1 MSFCLINKN
10 NFKQNI
16 NLILNHVDIKKI
28 AFVLKNNAYGH
39 GLPQM
44 AQLASQNNIKHAV
57 VINYKETEKIIDL
70 FETILVLSG
79 IPSSKPADNISI
91 AINQL
96 DDIIKF
102 PKGSN
107 VELKVDTG
115 MHRNGIRVEE
125 LDQALEMINQ
135 SNLYLKGVF
144 THFANIFEGED
155 SVYIQKER
163 FDEVRDKLI
172 NQGFQNI
179 RFHCCASP
187 SLFCIDNN
195 EYDLVRVGM
204 ALYGYVELP
213 AKTDSPNLKPIL
225 SLWAEKI
232 STRKINQLDRV
243 GYGGVFVADK
253 DMEISTYDIGYGD
266 GFLRLDENK
275 KSTIQDKRNI
285 LGRVSMNNLA
295 VEGNDEK
302 ICIFD
307 DVKELA
313 KIHNTIPYE
322 ILCRIHSSIKKR
334 VV

>member
-1 MSFCLINKN
+1 
-10 NFKQNI
+10 
-16 NLILNHVDIKKI
+16 
-28 AFVLKNNAYGH
+28 
-39 GLPQM
+39 
-44 AQLASQNNIKHAV
+44 
-57 VINYKETEKIIDL
+57 
-70 FETILVLSG
+70 
-79 IPSSKPADNISI
+79 
-91 AINQL
+91 
-96 DDIIKF
+96 
-102 PKGSN
+102 
-107 VELKVDTG
+107 
-115 MHRNGIRVEE
+115 
-125 LDQALEMINQ
+125 MINQ
-135 SNLYLKGVF
+135 SNLCLKGTF

-155 SVYIQKER
+155 SIYIQKER
-163 FDEVRDKLI
+163 FDNVRDKLI

-187 SLFCIDNN
+187 SLFCVDNN

-213 AKTDSPNLKPIL
+213 TKIDFPNLKPIL
-225 SLWAEKI
+225 SLWAEKV
-232 STRKINQLDRV
+232 STRKIKQSDRV
-243 GYGGVFVADK
+243 GYGGIFMADK

-322 ILCRIHSSIKKR
+322 ILCRISSSIKKR
-334 VV
+334 II